1 MKRNGN
7 RMKEIREKF
16 KVKYTLSFLLLF
28 FSVASVYGM
37 DAKEVLRKM
46 GEVYEKTSVY
56 EFHMKYELFKGEK
69 GTTVETTYAGYFMR
83 NKTKVY
89 QKIDQTEF
97 ITTPD
102 FCMKISH
109 TEKIAELMKGEAY
122 KNQDIDFE
130 KTIKECKEIK
140 MEEQDTYYLITM
152 VIKTASQVPFSKV
165 KVKVNK
171 SNFHLA
177 QLDLYYSHQE
187 DFSENPQK
195 KDLHQPYVRVLYS
208 KFSKKPSVAE
218 SVFNYNTYVKTVNS
232 RVLLAGT
239 IKNYEL
245 IDQRIN

>member
-1 MKRNGN
+1 MMRRNGN
-7 RMKEIREKF
+7 KGIRGKF
-16 KVKYTLSFLLLF
+16 RVKYTLAFLLLF
-28 FSVASVYGM
+28 FSGVSVFGM
-37 DAKEVLRKM
+37 DAKEILRKM

-109 TEKIAELMKGEAY
+109 TEKIAELMKGETY

-140 MEEQDTYYLITM
+140 MEEEDTYYLITM
-152 VIKTASQVPFSKV
+152 VIKNASQVPFSKV

-171 SNFHLA
+171 SNFHLS
-177 QLDLYYSHQE
+177 QLDLYYSHLE

-195 KDLHQPYVRVLYS
+195 KDLHQPHVRVSYS
-208 KFSKKPSVAE
+208 KFSKKPSVTDG
-218 SVFNYNTYVKTVNS
+218 VFNYGMYVKTVNNMVS
-232 RVLLAGT
+232 LTGT